1 MLCVRY
7 INPSSNLPFHPP
19 KLLLNTSHRT
29 LKQYEKWCQKALF
42 TTMILPAHAVSSLLA
57 PTFRSGRKCQGS
69 FRGMITIC
77 MTTFTGF
84 PFSSIRTV
92 ESTFSAPFL
101 QLSMILSQSS
111 EDNVGNVGNVGGS
124 ANGKSLAFFGLGISE
139 LQGWP
144 FVCSQEFSSENSA
157 WASASKGKVT
167 SVTSSFWTI
176 KEKTGKDMTFE
187 VRYPLKAQNAT
198 GSKPGNI
205 QETSWIGLLLL
216 GTNLTRILV
225 IYARWFNSWP
235 FHTFSILF
243 HYLEVTNNLWRGHLY
258 NHPKKGTSRIAR
270 WWYCPSPGPNGCQS
284 YMAAV
289 SWRPFLLQISHQ
301 TKQTKAKGKARKGK
315 ERKANKRK
323 NADTDRKWM
332 HYPTISF
339 TKCAFVPSFGYQ
351 QVPLEVTHWSKWL
364 LFAGHKKIQL
374 GW

>member
-7 INPSSNLPFHPP
+7 INPSSKRTFHPP

-157 WASASKGKVT
+157 LASASKGKVT
-167 SVTSSFWTI
+167 SSFWTR
-176 KEKTGKDMTFE
+176 KDMTFE
-187 VRYPLKAQNAT
+187 VRYPLKAQNAA

-216 GTNLTRILV
+216 GTNLG
-225 IYARWFNSWP
+225 SW
-235 FHTFSILF
+235 
-243 HYLEVTNNLWRGHLY
+243 
-258 NHPKKGTSRIAR
+258 
-270 WWYCPSPGPNGCQS
+270 
-284 YMAAV
+284 
-289 SWRPFLLQISHQ
+289 
-301 TKQTKAKGKARKGK
+301 
-315 ERKANKRK
+315 
-323 NADTDRKWM
+323 
-332 HYPTISF
+332 
-339 TKCAFVPSFGYQ
+339 
-351 QVPLEVTHWSKWL
+351 
-364 LFAGHKKIQL
+364 
-374 GW
+374 

>member
-7 INPSSNLPFHPP
+7 INPSSNRPFHPP

-29 LKQYEKWCQKALF
+29 LKQYEKWCQKALFTTF

-157 WASASKGKVT
+157 LASASKGN
-167 SVTSSFWTI
+167 VTSSFWTI

-187 VRYPLKAQNAT
+187 VRYPLKAQNAA

-225 IYARWFNSWP
+225 IYAR
-235 FHTFSILF
+235 
-243 HYLEVTNNLWRGHLY
+243 
-258 NHPKKGTSRIAR
+258 
-270 WWYCPSPGPNGCQS
+270 
-284 YMAAV
+284 
-289 SWRPFLLQISHQ
+289 
-301 TKQTKAKGKARKGK
+301 
-315 ERKANKRK
+315 
-323 NADTDRKWM
+323 
-332 HYPTISF
+332 
-339 TKCAFVPSFGYQ
+339 
-351 QVPLEVTHWSKWL
+351 
-364 LFAGHKKIQL
+364 
-374 GW
+374 